1 MSMFCPPAPNC
12 MKNEPAFSPMPVSN
26 GQWRGVGQP
35 AHSGAGLPPARIL
48 GEFANNFD
56 YFRTPGSRFVSRD
69 SLEHAGNRPMTGDTY
84 HDRMTML
91 AREITRNPEMANVLD
106 GITNGGEQDGLIS
119 PDDVQETMALYAAQN
134 VFSNNSRGP
143 QAGLGGMFG
152 GMRQRRMNQEYFAP
166 QPSYTGG
173 AYGGQAPRS
182 EFRPYANDSKEDF
195 SNKILARFGALE
207 DPNKPGFI
215 TDKSLSSVA
224 GGYHLDGRPATQDE
238 MEIAQEMLSRG
249 DHFKQLDQGRSGKL
263 DGAFS
268 RDDLGDASNKFRAV
282 SDHDLVQV
290 IKDNFRQYT
299 AGANDGYVNVNE
311 LKEAAGVIPS
321 DRTFNPDAREA
332 AAEMLRRPG
341 LLRELDIG
349 ISDSGRGVED
359 GRFDIHN
366 LDYMLRNTK

>member
-1 MSMFCPPAPNC
+1 

-26 GQWRGVGQP
+26 GQWRGAGQP

-56 YFRTPGSRFVSRD
+56 YFRTPGSPFVSRD
-69 SLEHAGNRPMTGDTY
+69 SLEHAGNRPMSGDTY

-119 PDDVQETMALYAAQN
+119 PGDVQETMALYAAQN
-134 VFSNNSRGP
+134 VFSNSRGM
-143 QAGLGGMFG
+143 QTGLGSMFG
-152 GMRQRRMNQEYFAP
+152 GMRQLRMNQDYFAP

-195 SNKILARFGALE
+195 SNKVLARFGSLE

-249 DHFKQLDQGRSGKL
+249 DQFKQLDQGRSGKL

-332 AAEMLRRPG
+332 AAEMLLRPG

>member
-1 MSMFCPPAPNC
+1 
-12 MKNEPAFSPMPVSN
+12 
-26 GQWRGVGQP
+26 
-35 AHSGAGLPPARIL
+35 
-48 GEFANNFD
+48 
-56 YFRTPGSRFVSRD
+56 
-69 SLEHAGNRPMTGDTY
+69 
-84 HDRMTML
+84 
-91 AREITRNPEMANVLD
+91 
-106 GITNGGEQDGLIS
+106 
-119 PDDVQETMALYAAQN
+119 VQETMALYAAQN
-134 VFSNNSRGP
+134 VFSNNSRGL

-152 GMRQRRMNQEYFAP
+152 GMRQLRMNQEYLAP

-182 EFRPYANDSKEDF
+182 EFSPYANDSKEAF
-195 SNKILARFGALE
+195 SNKVLARFGSLE

-215 TDKSLSSVA
+215 TDNSLNSVA

-238 MEIAQEMLSRG
+238 IEIAQEMLSRG
-249 DHFKQLDQGRSGKL
+249 DQFKQLDQGRSGKL

-332 AAEMLRRPG
+332 AAEMLLRPG